1 ISIQGFKSYKDETT
15 TDPLS
20 PHHNVVV
27 GRNGSGKSNFFA
39 AVRFV
44 LSDAY
49 TNLGREERQA
59 LLHEGNGP
67 ATMSAYVEVVF
78 DNSDNRFPTGKEETV
93 IRRTIGLKKDDY
105 SLDRKSSTKAEIASL
120 LESAGFSRSNPYYIV
135 PQGRVTSLTHAK
147 DSERLALLK
156 EVAGTQVYESRRE
169 NSLKIIEE
177 TERTRAKITED
188 LALIEE
194 RLGELDAE
202 KEELDKYRAL
212 DRERRCLEYAI
223 YSLEQEDVVEQLDEI
238 DIKREQLVVAVNA
251 RQEVCGDFE
260 RQVADLEPEI
270 RAAKQALEML
280 RIEREQL
287 AAEAEDHARARAQT
301 ESAIHDLEQDRA
313 TGRDSITE
321 LRRTVDSLSR
331 EIRAREGELSRV
343 ESQYSK
349 ALAAE
354 TKLREQFEVS
364 DQQRRSLL
372 QRQGRGSHFSNK
384 EQRDKWLTNEVA
396 SMKASMEQL
405 RVQYQA
411 AEKEHSDLQ
420 SRLANITRSIAESK
434 ARVEESAKQSSEMQA
449 REAELK
455 EEKDRKTS
463 QRKEL

>member
-1 ISIQGFKSYKDETT
+1 
-15 TDPLS
+15 
-20 PHHNVVV
+20 
-27 GRNGSGKSNFFA
+27 NGSGKSNFFA

-177 TERTRAKITED
+177 TERTRAKIAED

-301 ESAIHDLEQDRA
+301 ESAIQDLEQDRA
-313 TGRDSITE
+313 SGRDSITE
-321 LRRTVDSLSR
+321 LRRT
-331 EIRAREGELSRV
+331 
-343 ESQYSK
+343 
-349 ALAAE
+349 
-354 TKLREQFEVS
+354 
-364 DQQRRSLL
+364 
-372 QRQGRGSHFSNK
+372 
-384 EQRDKWLTNEVA
+384 
-396 SMKASMEQL
+396 
-405 RVQYQA
+405 
-411 AEKEHSDLQ
+411 
-420 SRLANITRSIAESK
+420 
-434 ARVEESAKQSSEMQA
+434 
-449 REAELK
+449 
-455 EEKDRKTS
+455 
-463 QRKEL
+463 